1 MPYKAIDDGHPR
13 QVITLDHDKYERELN
28 NMPESHNKSIQA
40 RDNMKLQPVKTE
52 GHPSDLK
59 ARLPK
64 LYRALGEDPGTALQ
78 PFTSCLSSQSQWP
91 CFVCIA

>member
-1 MPYKAIDDGHPR
+1 M
-13 QVITLDHDKYERELN
+13 ITLDHDKYEPELN

-52 GHPSDLK
+52 DHPSDLK

-64 LYRALGEDPGTALQ
+64 LYRALGEDPGIARVHWLAAVQHIALSALHAL
-78 PFTSCLSSQSQWP
+78 TSNIIVRLDLG
-91 CFVCIA
+91 